1 MAPTVE
7 PTITATDGLL
17 SELLSIEESIFEDL
31 HIQLQILYRNLP
43 VVTQLKASPLL
54 LHFTAVPSSFTSS
67 HTCSPLPL
75 TLKPLEQFS
84 EQLEP

>member
-1 MAPTVE
+1 MFLCELEYGNHCNSVY
-7 PTITATDGLL
+7 ITD
-17 SELLSIEESIFEDL
+17 
-31 HIQLQILYRNLP
+31 LP
-43 VVTQLKASPLL
+43 VATQVKAPLAL
-54 LHFTAVPSSFTSS
+54 LYFTEVSSSFTSS

>member
-1 MAPTVE
+1 MYKITKDNGIIKETIAP
-7 PTITATDGLL
+7 PTDPSITGIDPPPELPSL
-17 SELLSIEESIFEDL
+17 S
-31 HIQLQILYRNLP
+31 
-43 VVTQLKASPLL
+43 TQLKTPYTL
-54 LHFTAVPSSFTSS
+54 LHFTEVSSLFTSS